1 MQMHI
6 SFFLLHKLQVYQHL
20 ALNLMIL
27 LVLLFHIVRGCILV
41 NYLDGSSVLTVYG
54 IYLFDWY
61 ALQTNLNSDIF
72 KCVQQNRYA
81 TGGKHR
87 ESKYY

>member
-1 MQMHI
+1 
-6 SFFLLHKLQVYQHL
+6 
-20 ALNLMIL
+20 MIL
-27 LVLLFHIVRGCILV
+27 LVLFFHIVRGSILM
-41 NYLDGSSVLTVYG
+41 NYLDGLSVLTVYG

-72 KCVQQNRYA
+72 KCVQQNRYDI
-81 TGGKHR
+81 GGKHR